1 MLPAFASERASPDVY
16 VVLSARF
23 KKTAR
28 LALPNFVAKPSGFR
42 SAIRLTPSGSEAALT
57 ILKFPPKKQK
67 DPSSGDPGGSCG
79 FVDILF
85 SCGSDVFV
93 CTKVSFEPYRKMCV
107 TFLFLPFQSGNMQIL
122 PLKALS
128 AGALQIGGLLDLQ
141 KCDYLSQ
148 PCLKLLSVAHRA
160 EGWQPRYT
168 AEANIGIRDCPVRK
182 TTGEKSQAP
191 K

>member
-1 MLPAFASERASPDVY
+1 MLPP
-16 VVLSARF
+16 
-23 KKTAR
+23 
-28 LALPNFVAKPSGFR
+28 PGFR
-42 SAIRLTPSGSEAALT
+42 SATGSRPPGSEAALT
-57 ILKFPPKKQK
+57 ILKFPPKTRRTR
-67 DPSSGDPGGSCG
+67 PLGTPGGSCG

-93 CTKVSFEPYRKMCV
+93 STKVSFEPYRKMCV

-148 PCLKLLSVAHRA
+148 PCLKFLSVAHTA
-160 EGWQPRYT
+160 EGWQPRFT
-168 AEANIGIRDCPVRK
+168 AKANIGIRDRPVRK
-182 TTGEKSQAP
+182 TRGGKCLRR
-191 K
+191 